1 MRKAYQTD
9 LSDEEWSYIEPHLPI
24 PNTTGRPKMHSTREV
39 LNAIF
44 YIVRGGCAWRLL
56 PHDFPPWKTVYHY
69 FRSWRLDG
77 TWERLHAAL
86 RKRVRVRLKR
96 DPQPSAAIV
105 DSQSVKTTGVGGKER
120 GYDGGKKVK
129 GRKRH
134 LLVDTQGLV
143 LEVRVHSAKV
153 MDRDGIKL
161 LLDPSSADRLPRL
174 SQLWL
179 DAGYNGQDKGADWVH
194 KVLGWTAEIVR
205 HPPKLAPEEVMKAW
219 VREFNKEEVLAIDLQ
234 KLMPEKGPRPFLPKR
249 WIVER
254 TFSWLSQNRRLSKDY
269 ERLPESGEAFI
280 YVAMSRLMARR
291 LAPHEGFQT
300 VSRRS
305 SQNSSSTHSVE

>member
-1 MRKAYQTD
+1 MRKAYQSD
-9 LSDEEWSYIEPHLPI
+9 LSNAEWSFLEPHLPA
-24 PNTTGRPKMHSTREV
+24 PNATGRPKTHPTREI
-39 LNAIF
+39 LNAVF

-56 PHDFPPWKTVYHY
+56 PNDFPPWKTVYHY

-77 TWERLHAAL
+77 TWERMHTAL
-86 RKRVRVRLKR
+86 RKRVRVRLQR

-105 DSQSVKTTGVGGKER
+105 DSQSVKTTGIGGEER

-153 MDRDGIKL
+153 VDREGIKL
-161 LLDPSSADRLPRL
+161 LLDPSSSGRLPRL
-174 SQLWL
+174 SHLWL
-179 DAGYNGQDKGADWVH
+179 DAGYTGQDKGAGWVERT
-194 KVLGWTAEIVR
+194 LGWTAEIVR
-205 HPPKLAPEEVMKAW
+205 YPPKPVPEEVMKKW
-219 VREFNKEEVLAIDLQ
+219 VRELTKEGVQIDREELQ
-234 KLMPEKGPRPFLPKR
+234 EEPKGLRAFLPRR

-254 TFSWLSQNRRLSKDY
+254 TFSWLGQNRRMSKDY

-280 YVAMSRLMARR
+280 YVAMSRLMVRR
-291 LAPHEGFQT
+291 LA
-300 VSRRS
+300 RS
-305 SQNSSSTHSVE
+305 